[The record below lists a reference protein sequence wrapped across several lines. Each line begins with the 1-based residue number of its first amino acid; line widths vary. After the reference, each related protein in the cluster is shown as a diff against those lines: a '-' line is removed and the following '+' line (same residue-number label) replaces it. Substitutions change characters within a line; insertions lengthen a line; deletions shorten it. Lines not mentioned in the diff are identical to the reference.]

1 MNTKSFVELTKNDNK
16 IAGGKGASLGE
27 MVHAR
32 VPVPSGFVVLSGAF
46 ERYISETKIGADIN
60 AALGK
65 VKHQDIASV
74 ERASKKIMAIIL
86 GEDIPKDITIE
97 IKAAFNK
104 LDTKFVAVRS
114 SATSED
120 SASGAWAGQLDTY
133 LNTSEKELLKNVKRC
148 WASLYTP
155 RAIFYRYEKGLNNK
169 SISVAVVIQK
179 MVQSEISGV
188 AFSVHPVTKDR
199 NQMLIEAGYG
209 LGEAIVSGSITPD
222 NYIVLKKENKI
233 LDKSISLQ
241 VKKLN
246 KAQQGNKWAIVPKKE
261 QGSQKLSDLE
271 ILKLSKL
278 VKKIELHYGFPCDIE
293 WAKKGNEFYITQS
306 RPITTL
312 TSLKS
317 IKVNKDDSSRA
328 FISYENPIYP
338 YFYSATSAAPSKK
351 YKGKYLMGGWFVKFR
366 YGTTAIV
373 DAPTSSFKEY
383 GDFFLNLIN
392 TKDKEFCNHLFQ
404 LGKDL
409 VNLTN
414 ELEKINYLDLKTGKN
429 SSLKAFYKK
438 SEDLYAEAIGF
449 GYSLD
454 FALNAYIND
463 EGLNI
468 HELENKYPSFSA
480 IESSEL
486 SKIFKIRN
494 KVQSNKAFLNHAH
507 KYSWLKN
514 DYSGEYQMAAQDFLN
529 RKTSLIA
536 KKYVA
541 LKLKLTKPNSISEWI
556 SFMTMMRDQRKKCN
570 LIMDG
575 LLDRYLQNECAK
587 YGLQRKDAVMLTV
600 KEFEKNK
607 KKGIRKYKGIRTAE
621 VTHHGLE
628 DVTEQVWKKA
638 VKDTLVITE
647 SKEIKG
653 VSAMPGLVTGK
664 ARIVLSRA
672 DFGKI
677 EKGDVLVTSMTR
689 PEFTQVLSQISAI
702 ITNEGGVTSHAA
714 IISRELGIPCVIG
727 THTATKILK
736 DGDLVE
742 VNANTG
748 IIKIL

>member
-1 MNTKSFVELTKNDNK
+1 MFTKNLNEISK
-16 IAGGKGASLGE
+16 SETPLVGGKGQSLGE
-27 MVHAR
+27 MTRAGM
-32 VPVPSGFVVLSGAF
+32 PIPAGFVVLSSAF
-46 ERYISETKIGADIN
+46 KQFINETEISSEIHGV
-60 AALGK
+60 LRK
-65 VKHQDIASV
+65 VKHQDISSV
-74 ERASKKIMAIIL
+74 DRASEKIKAIIL
-86 GEDIPKDITIE
+86 AEDIPKDIAIE
-97 IKAAFNK
+97 IKTEFKK
-104 LDTKFVAVRS
+104 LGSKFAAVRS

-120 SASGAWAGQLDTY
+120 SADAAWAGQLDTY
-133 LNTSEKELLKNVKRC
+133 LNTTEKELLQNIKKC
-148 WASLYTP
+148 WASLFTP

-188 AFSVHPVTKDR
+188 AFSVHPITKDR
-199 NQMLIEAGYG
+199 NQILIEAGYG

-233 LDKSISLQ
+233 VDKNSSQQ
-241 VKKLN
+241 VKKLT
-246 KAQQGNKWAIVPKKE
+246 KATQGNKWVFVQKKD

-271 ILKLSKL
+271 ILKLSNL

-317 IKVNKDDSSRA
+317 INVNKDDSNRT

-338 YFYSATSAAPSKK
+338 YFYSATAAAPSKK

-373 DAPTSSFKEY
+373 DAPTSSFKGY
-383 GDFFLNLIN
+383 GDNFFNLII
-392 TKDKEFCNHLFQ
+392 TKDKDFCNHLFQ

-409 VNLTN
+409 VNLIN
-414 ELEKINYLDLKTGKN
+414 KLEKINYLDLRRCKN
-429 SSLKAFYKK
+429 SPLKAFYKK

-494 KVQSNKAFLNHAH
+494 KNQLDKALLNHTH

-514 DYSGEYQMAAQDFLN
+514 DYSGEYQMSTEDFLK
-529 RKTSLIA
+529 RKKSLIA

-541 LKLKLTKPNSISEWI
+541 LKLKLTKPSSIADWI

-587 YGLQRKDAVMLTV
+587 YGLLRKDAVMLTV
-600 KEFEKNK
+600 NEFEKNK
-607 KKGIRKYKGIRTAE
+607 KNSIRKYKGVRTAE

-628 DVTEQVWKKA
+628 DITEHTWKKA
-638 VKDTLVITE
+638 IKETLVISK

-677 EKGDVLVTSMTR
+677 EKWPSPRISYTNLVY
-689 PEFTQVLSQISAI
+689 LD
-702 ITNEGGVTSHAA
+702 H
-714 IISRELGIPCVIG
+714 
-727 THTATKILK
+727 
-736 DGDLVE
+736 
-742 VNANTG
+742 
-748 IIKIL
+748 